1 MHGIAWHRQI
11 WQTLKQNTFDVC
23 IHVGEEAGTHLLSVT
38 KFLTFCPPEEQK
50 HLLSS
55 CYKVDFFV
63 SSNNSLSPSSPLCF
77 KVFGRSTT
85 PNFHYVI
92 CALGVLSLNFS
103 TLMKSSEYK
112 DERTENIWLS
122 VQRDLANLFGWCLSR
137 TGPYRRIGLKISTGT
152 ADKIYLTDLTAD

>member
-1 MHGIAWHRQI
+1 MFAYKWGR
-11 WQTLKQNTFDVC
+11 KQEHICSVWPSFWLSV
-23 IHVGEEAGTHLLSVT
+23 HQGSKSSFLLSY
-38 KFLTFCPPEEQK
+38 F
-50 HLLSS
+50 
-55 CYKVDFFV
+55 YKVDFFV
-63 SSNNSLSPSSPLCF
+63 YSHNSLSPSSPLCF

-112 DERTENIWLS
+112 DKRTENIWQS
-122 VQRDLANLFGWCLSR
+122 VQRDFADLFGSWLSR